1 MPSANQ
7 HQKERIQIPYRP
19 RISERT
25 VLAHRLRILA
35 GQLDLG
41 QDANVVANELA
52 KAEKQARKI
61 ALEEP

>member
-1 MPSANQ
+1 MQSSNQ
-7 HQKERIQIPYRP
+7 HQKVQIPYRP
-19 RISERT
+19 QISERT

-41 QDANVVANELA
+41 QDANAVANELM